1 MTAIVIN
8 IAGDYDGRD
17 IERARKA
24 LGDLGDAANNNAFV
38 AFGEKLK
45 GIGTSISKVGKTMS
59 TNVTLPIV
67 GLGIAAGVAF
77 NQVDEGMDT
86 VAARSG
92 VTGDALVGLQDTFK
106 KVAAT
111 ATQDM
116 ATVGETVGGLAGR
129 FELTGKPL
137 ERLSNQMLDLARVT
151 GTDVATTTDTVSKA
165 ITGFGLDASRA
176 GGFLDTLLVAS
187 QKSGVGI
194 ETVAGIAAAA
204 APTFTTYGLGAKD
217 SVGLIAALSEA
228 GIPATRVVGGLN
240 AAFKKLTEAGVK
252 DLPAGLQAVFEKIR
266 DAKDPTKA
274 TALAVETFGSRVG
287 VTLAEAIRSGKID
300 INDLSASLDGAA
312 GALGRT
318 AQAVEGPQEQFA
330 RIKNQLMLVG
340 ASIAET
346 VIPVIESL
354 VPYIQKAVDWFMAL
368 DPSVKQII
376 VVVGVLAAAI
386 GPLLMVLGGVISGL
400 GALIAVMGAVSAPV
414 VAVVAAIGLVV
425 AAVVLLWNKSEAFR
439 NSVMAVWNAIRSA
452 VQSAID
458 GIKRK
463 LDENADKIDAFKDGL
478 SKVWQ
483 FLQSYVIP
491 AIAKFYEVYL
501 STLIKVIGFV
511 IEAVI
516 GFVSGLWDF
525 VAAVIDAGKKVFEF
539 GKKVGQAIGTA
550 VEFIEELPGKAVAA
564 LSGAGQWLYNTGRD
578 MIQGLINGAGSLL
591 SRIGEFFLDKLPGW
605 IVGPFKAA
613 LGISSPSKVFFGFGE
628 NTVQGFVDGVRS
640 GKPEVE
646 KAARE
651 DFAKVLTD
659 KVDATMEMLRG
670 RLESARQ
677 TFEAFRES
685 VVSSITQAFSFGDAY
700 AAAQEAGIT
709 FLDALKQQAD
719 GATTF
724 ANQIKALVI
733 AGLSPEALQQVLSAG
748 VQAGTAIAKELLLGG
763 SAAIAS
769 ANDLVTAANTA
780 AETVGKDAATAYHG
794 TGVKIAEDTLGGFKE
809 QFGKGGAGREKLMK
823 VMDSL
828 AEDAARQV
836 RINVEVTR
844 SVNEVVSRITQDVK
858 ARASG
863 GPVVAGQSYWVGEKG
878 PELVTFGQSGY
889 VHDAASSARM
899 SAGRSVVI
907 EKGAVQ
913 LTVGAGTDESAFRRI
928 VDEALT
934 ELARELA
941 RS

>member
-24 LGDLGDAANNNAFV
+24 LGGLGEAANNNAFV

-45 GIGTSISKVGKTMS
+45 GIGSNLSAVGKTMS

-67 GLGIAAGVAF
+67 GLGVAAGFAL
-77 NQVDEGMDT
+77 NEVDEGMDT

-92 VTGDALVGLQDTFK
+92 VTGEALGGLQDVFK
-106 KVAAT
+106 KVAAS

-116 ATVGETVGGLAGR
+116 TTVGETVGSLAGR
-129 FELTGKPL
+129 FDLTGKPL
-137 ERLSNQMLDLARVT
+137 ERLTTQMLDLARVT

-165 ITGFGLDASRA
+165 LTGFGLDATKA

-194 ETVAGIAAAA
+194 ETLAGIAAAA

-240 AAFKKLTEAGVK
+240 AAFKKLTADGVK
-252 DLPAGLQAVFEKIR
+252 DLPAGLRDVFERIR

-287 VTLAEAIRSGKID
+287 VTLAESIRSGKIN
-300 INDLSASLDGAA
+300 IEDLGAALDGAS

-318 AQAVEGPQEQFA
+318 AAAVEGPQEAFA

-346 VIPVIESL
+346 VIPVIEQ
-354 VPYIQKAVDWFMAL
+354 VIPYIQRAVDWFMQM
-368 DPSVKQII
+368 DPSIKQI
-376 VVVGVLAAAI
+376 VVIVGVLAAAI
-386 GPLLMVLGGVISGL
+386 GPLLMVLGSVITGI
-400 GALIAVMGAVSAPV
+400 GALITVMGAVSAPV
-414 VAVVAAIGLVV
+414 LAVVAAIALVV
-425 AAVVLLWNKSEAFR
+425 GAVVLLWNKSEAFR
-439 NSVMAVWNAIRSA
+439 TAVMNVWNAIKSA
-452 VQSAID
+452 VQSAVD

-463 LDENADKIDAFKDGL
+463 LDENEDKIEAFKDGL

-483 FLQSYVIP
+483 FLQTYVIP

-501 STLIKVIGFV
+501 STLIKVLGFV
-511 IEAVI
+511 IEKLIDGASFLFDV
-516 GFVSGLWDF
+516 G
-525 VAAVIDAGKKVFEF
+525 VAAVDVGKKVFEF
-539 GKKVGQAIGTA
+539 GKNVGKAIGDAITF
-550 VEFIEELPGKAVAA
+550 VTELPDKVRDA
-564 LSGAGQWLYNTGRD
+564 LSGAGTWLLQTGKD

-613 LGISSPSKVFFGFGE
+613 LGISSPSKVFFGFGQ
-628 NTVQGFVDGVRS
+628 NTVQGFIDGISS

-651 DFAKVLTD
+651 DFAKVLAD
-659 KVDATMEMLRG
+659 KVQGTIDMLKG
-670 RLESARQ
+670 KLDTARQ
-677 TFEAFRES
+677 TFNDFRES

-700 AAAQEAGIT
+700 AAAQEAGMT
-709 FLDALKQQAD
+709 FLDALAAQAN
-719 GATTF
+719 GAVAF
-724 ANQIKALVI
+724 ADKIKALVV
-733 AGLSPEALQQVLSAG
+733 AGLSPEALQQVLAAG
-748 VQAGTAIAKELLLGG
+748 VQAGTAIAQELLLGG
-763 SAAIAS
+763 SSAITR
-769 ANDLVTAANTA
+769 ANDLVTAATTA
-780 AETVGKDAATAYHG
+780 AEAVGTDAATAYHG
-794 TGVKIAEDTLGGFKE
+794 TGVKIAEDTLSGFKE
-809 QFGKGGAGREKLMK
+809 QFGKGGAGREKLMRI
-823 VMDSL
+823 MDNL

-836 RINVEVTR
+836 RVNVEVTR
-844 SVNEVVSRITQDVK
+844 NVNEVVTRITQDVK

-863 GPVVAGQSYWVGEKG
+863 GPVVPGQPYWVGEKG
-878 PELVTFGQSGY
+878 PELVTFGRSGY
-889 VHDAASSARM
+889 VHDASSSARM
-899 SAGRSVVI
+899 GSGRSIVI
-907 EKGAVQ
+907 EEGAVQ
-913 LTVGAGTDESAFRRI
+913 LNVGAGTDQVAFRQI
-928 VDEALT
+928 VDEALMDF
-934 ELARELA
+934 ARELDRA
-941 RS
+941 